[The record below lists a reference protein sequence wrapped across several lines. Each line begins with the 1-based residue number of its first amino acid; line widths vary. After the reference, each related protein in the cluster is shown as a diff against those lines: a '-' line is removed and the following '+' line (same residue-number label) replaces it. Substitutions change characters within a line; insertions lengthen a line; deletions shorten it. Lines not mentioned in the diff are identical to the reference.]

1 MNNNSTSSLKLKTPF
16 LQPSKDKILLQE
28 KTVRDR
34 IVGLNMQNRHI
45 SKISFKFCAQT
56 KCAQDHDGID
66 MKFGGVIEVGGKGK
80 QGEIQEQHFNTLCI

>member
-45 SKISFKFCAQT
+45 SKISFKF
-56 KCAQDHDGID
+56 
-66 MKFGGVIEVGGKGK
+66 VLK
-80 QGEIQEQHFNTLCI
+80 QNVPRMTMGLT